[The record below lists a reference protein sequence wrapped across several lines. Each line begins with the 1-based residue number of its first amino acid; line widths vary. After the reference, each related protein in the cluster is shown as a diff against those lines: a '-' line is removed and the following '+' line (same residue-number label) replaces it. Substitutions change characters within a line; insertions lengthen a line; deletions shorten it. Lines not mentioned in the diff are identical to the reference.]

1 LTAPVG
7 TLLLLLC
14 FLQIKHMFADYFLQ
28 TPRMLSGRGEYWHLG
43 RAEHAGVHALG
54 SIIAFLLI
62 GAPVIF
68 TLIIAALEWVLHFN
82 IDFWKA
88 RQCDQ
93 KQLDPYKAAFWRA
106 SGVDQALHQFTYI
119 AMIWAWTVF
128 AV

>member
-1 LTAPVG
+1 
-7 TLLLLLC
+7 
-14 FLQIKHMFADYFLQ
+14 
-28 TPRMLSGRGEYWHLG
+28 
-43 RAEHAGVHALG
+43 
-54 SIIAFLLI
+54 
-62 GAPVIF
+62 
-68 TLIIAALEWVLHFN
+68 VLHFN